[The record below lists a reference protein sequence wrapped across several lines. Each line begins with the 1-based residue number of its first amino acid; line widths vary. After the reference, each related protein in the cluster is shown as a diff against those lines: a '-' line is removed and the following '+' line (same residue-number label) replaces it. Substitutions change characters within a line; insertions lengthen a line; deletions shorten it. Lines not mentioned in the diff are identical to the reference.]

1 MSFFFSA
8 GESAR
13 MSMHANKGVGGDVS
27 DNFAGKGVKQLN
39 LENKENENLH
49 TYKYYICTFI
59 CSYI

>member
-1 MSFFFSA
+1 VSFFSA
-8 GESAR
+8 GESGR

-27 DNFAGKGVKQLN
+27 DNFAGKGVKRLN